1 MPGNPSRPFSR
12 DTATSSGIDAAP
24 KRKKK
29 PWCCAGLPDV
39 WEDFM
44 CSFVL
49 SSDLKSDAG
58 SVHAACLS
66 LDGLFKWSREGGGK
80 KKGFEWNEKF
90 HQLRSISHHYPSPF
104 WIDGIDRCVC
114 VCVCTC
120 LCAVSAKVTV
130 LSKGSLI
137 IVGVIM
143 EISASLT
150 IGAGDK
156 KKNYL
161 FWCFCFLISC
171 PLEISRDFYYR
182 ALCSS
187 MSLFLFSFSV
197 RRFSIIQ
204 CVLAT

>member
-1 MPGNPSRPFSR
+1 
-12 DTATSSGIDAAP
+12 
-24 KRKKK
+24 
-29 PWCCAGLPDV
+29 
-39 WEDFM
+39 
-44 CSFVL
+44 
-49 SSDLKSDAG
+49 
-58 SVHAACLS
+58 
-66 LDGLFKWSREGGGK
+66 
-80 KKGFEWNEKF
+80 
-90 HQLRSISHHYPSPF
+90 
-104 WIDGIDRCVC
+104 
-114 VCVCTC
+114 
-120 LCAVSAKVTV
+120 
-130 LSKGSLI
+130 
-137 IVGVIM
+137 M

-204 CVLAT
+204 CVLAM